1 MAQKIFLTPEQV
13 WQKIVEL
20 NQERED
26 NPSSSKIIRKT
37 EKEISDFLTV
47 IAEEPNA
54 EEIFLFILKEGEIL
68 ANDNLDTIASLVKN
82 KPYAKKVWRAIIAHP
97 EFRGFDDPIQLALL
111 SDKALLEEYWK
122 QGNDLWD
129 DAEVALFS
137 LPNKE
142 DLLRQYFSC
151 GHGLCADAQ
160 KKFFQLPTKQMKPL
174 FIEYIN
180 SINEKNHWQRAL
192 HQPGFFMLLRDKELF
207 DLYVIQMEPFYQ
219 GKKQVFPKTISF
231 VAERKGWL

>member
-1 MAQKIFLTPEQV
+1 MDSKNFTPEQV
-13 WQKIVEL
+13 WQKLAEL
-20 NQERED
+20 DNIRE
-26 NPSSSKIIRKT
+26 NRPSSRILRET
-37 EKEISDFLTV
+37 EKKIAEFLTEIS
-47 IAEEPNA
+47 EEPNA
-54 EEIFLFILKEGEIL
+54 QEIFQFILKEGDVLSADDLEK
-68 ANDNLDTIASLVKN
+68 IAALVKG
-82 KPYAKKVWRAIIAHP
+82 KPYAKEIWRAIIAHP
-97 EFRGFDDPIQLALL
+97 EFRGFDEQTQVALL
-111 SDKALLEEYWK
+111 TDTVLLEEYWK

-207 DLYVIQMEPFYQ
+207 DLYAIQMAPFYQ